1 MTLTN
6 INIFPSSDKNSNNNN
21 NNDNNIIIIILEF
34 FQSKVIVF
42 LIEMKCYSNN
52 FLIETKWFFNR
63 KEL

>member
-21 NNDNNIIIIILEF
+21 NSNIIIIILEF

-52 FLIETKWFFNR
+52 FLIETKWFFKR

>member
-21 NNDNNIIIIILEF
+21 NNNIIIIILEF

-52 FLIETKWFFNR
+52 FLIETKWFFYQ

>member
-1 MTLTN
+1 MTN

-21 NNDNNIIIIILEF
+21 NNIIIIILEF

-52 FLIETKWFFNR
+52 FLIETK
-63 KEL
+63 

>member
-1 MTLTN
+1 M
-6 INIFPSSDKNSNNNN
+6 I
-21 NNDNNIIIIILEF
+21 IIIIILEF

>member
-21 NNDNNIIIIILEF
+21 NNNIIIIILEF

-52 FLIETKWFFNR
+52 FLIETK
-63 KEL
+63 